1 MTQKRLLFVATV
13 DWFFISHRLPLA
25 IAARDAGYDVT
36 VAAADTGVAQK
47 IIEAGLKF
55 APLPFAR
62 SSVNPLTEARTVFAL
77 LRLISRLKPD
87 IVHNISLKPVLYGG
101 IVTALLR
108 TPLVVSAM
116 TGFGHLFSKGTESGL
131 AQRTIKRVLRSLW
144 RRRGAVIILQN
155 EDHAEFLINEQ
166 LAAREKIAVIQGAGV
181 DMEKFKPSDFRPEP
195 ATVVLPA
202 RMLASKGVTDFAEA
216 ARILKNQGVDYRFLL
231 VGPADDDNP
240 EALSADDL
248 RALEQTHGVEWL
260 GARSDMPEVLAQSTL
275 VVLPSKYGEGMPKA
289 LIEAM
294 ASGRPIITTD
304 IPGCRQLV
312 DGGNNGW
319 LVEPGEVEQLAA
331 TISAALSDIV
341 QLEEKGERA
350 RHFAEEHLSV
360 AQVVRITL
368 QVYDSASS

>member
-1 MTQKRLLFVATV
+1 MTQKRLLYVATV

-25 IAARDAGYDVT
+25 VAARDAGYDVT

-47 IIEAGLKF
+47 IIDAGLKF

-62 SSVNPLTEARTVFAL
+62 SSVNPVTEARTVFAL
-77 LRLISRLKPD
+77 LRLVSRLKPD

-116 TGFGHLFSKGTESGL
+116 TGFGHLFSEGTETGL
-131 AQRTIKRVLRSLW
+131 AQRVIKAVLRNLW
-144 RRRGAVIILQN
+144 RRQAAVIILQN
-155 EDHAEFLINEQ
+155 EDHARFLADEQ
-166 LAAREKIAVIQGAGV
+166 LAAPEKIKVIQGAGV
-181 DMEKFKPSDFRPEP
+181 DMEKFKPSDFRPDP

-216 ARILKNQGVDYRFLL
+216 ARILKSQGADCRFIL

-248 RALEQTHGVEWL
+248 RALEKTHGVEWL

-294 ASGRPIITTD
+294 ASGRPIITTN

-319 LVEPGEVEQLAA
+319 LVEPGDPKGLAVM
-331 TISAALSDIV
+331 ISRALEKADV
-341 QLEEKGERA
+341 LAEKGRSS
-350 RHFAEEHLSV
+350 RRFAQDNLSV
-360 AQVVRITL
+360 QQVIQATVA
-368 QVYDSASS
+368 VYQSRN